1 MAYSWTD
8 VVASAGQQNFAF
20 SIPYLSR
27 DHIHVYINGEET
39 TSWAFL
45 MAQVVRLDSGAALN
59 DTVRVRRIT
68 PIDEPI
74 VDYNNGSLL
83 GEAQLDASALQS
95 LYTAQESDDNA
106 SNTIHANAQL
116 RWDALGRRIINIG
129 TPVENGDAVNKE
141 FADDVLEDA
150 QTSASTASTQAAAAA
165 ASAAA
170 AEAALASVT
179 NLSATSTTS
188 TLIGTGSKTFT
199 TQADR
204 PLMDGAWVLIT
215 SDADPTNYLHG
226 YVTAYSGTSLTVN
239 VTNVGGSGTYAD
251 WTIRVSGTR
260 GATGATGPQGPDG
273 ESANLSDSVT
283 SETSFGVSA
292 NAGVSTSVSRA
303 DHTHGT
309 PSLGGSVTAQ
319 TSFGGSS
326 SAGVATTASR
336 SDHTHGTP
344 TNPVTAHVADSD
356 PHTQY
361 QKESEKD
368 AASGYAGLTAGSKIN
383 ANAVET
389 ASIMDAAITKAKIEN
404 VAASKLLGRGDSGA
418 GAPQEITLGTGLSM
432 SGTTVSVSSTSESL
446 IHEFW

>member
-39 TSWAFL
+39 TAWSFL

-59 DTVRVRRIT
+59 DTVRIRRIT

-95 LYTAQESDDNA
+95 LYTVQESDDNA

-141 FADDVLEDA
+141 FADDVLTEA
-150 QTSASTASTQAAAAA
+150 QTSASTASAQAAAAA

-204 PLMDGAWVLIT
+204 PLTEGAWVLIT

-239 VTNVGGSGTYAD
+239 VTNVGGSGTFTD

-260 GATGATGPQGPDG
+260 GATGATGPAGADG
-273 ESANLSDSVT
+273 EGANLSDSVS

-303 DHTHGT
+303 
-309 PSLGGSVTAQ
+309 
-319 TSFGGSS
+319 
-326 SAGVATTASR
+326 
-336 SDHTHGTP
+336 DHTHGTP

-389 ASIMDAAITKAKIEN
+389 ASIMDAAVTKAKIEN
-404 VAASKLLGRGDSGA
+404 VAASKLLGRGDSGT